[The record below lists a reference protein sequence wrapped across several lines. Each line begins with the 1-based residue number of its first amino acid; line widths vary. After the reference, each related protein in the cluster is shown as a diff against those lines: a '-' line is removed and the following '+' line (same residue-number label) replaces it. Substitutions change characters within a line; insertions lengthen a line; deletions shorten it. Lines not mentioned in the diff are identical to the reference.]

1 MNIEMYA
8 TLAVLGIGVAVWAI
22 KKYQTVMADGKVTLD
37 ELINTV
43 DDVADKA
50 KETKEEVREI
60 LADVE

>member
-37 ELINTV
+37 ELIDTV
-43 DDVADKA
+43 KEGEEKV
-50 KETKEEVREI
+50 KETAEVVEEAIEKT
-60 LADVE
+60 E

>member
-8 TLAVLGIGVAVWAI
+8 TLAILGIGVAVWAI
-22 KKYQTVMADGKVTLD
+22 KKYQAVMADGKVTLD
-37 ELINTV
+37 ELIDTV

-50 KETKEEVREI
+50 KETKKEAEMI

>member
-37 ELINTV
+37 ELIDTV

-50 KETKEEVREI
+50 KETKEEVKEI

>member
-8 TLAVLGIGVAVWAI
+8 GLAVLGIGVAVWGV
-22 KKYQTVMADGKVTLD
+22 KKYQALMADGKITLD
-37 ELINTV
+37 EIIDTV

-50 KETKEEVREI
+50 KETKKEADMI

>member
-8 TLAVLGIGVAVWAI
+8 TLAFLGIGVSVWAI
-22 KKYQTVMADGKVTLD
+22 TLD
-37 ELINTV
+37 ELIDTV